1 VFLVRK
7 EVPVVVTENSSSSGF
22 SDMEWDEN
30 GDEQQPLKQA
40 SEASCM
46 KCEFIFFSTSLS
58 LLFLCVLSGEKV
70 RLVSCVDI

>member
-58 LLFLCVLSGEKV
+58 LSYSSVFCLEK
-70 RLVSCVDI
+70 R